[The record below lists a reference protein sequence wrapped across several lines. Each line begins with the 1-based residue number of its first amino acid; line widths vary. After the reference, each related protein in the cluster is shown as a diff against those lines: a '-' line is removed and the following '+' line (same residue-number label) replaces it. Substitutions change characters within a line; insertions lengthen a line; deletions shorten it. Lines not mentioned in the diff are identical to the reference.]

1 MLKAKFYTLNLSI
14 IPAAEDEAV
23 GVDIVLGLIEVE
35 CVVDELGVVV
45 DEVEVEDFVDECA
58 VDDLRVELEGERVV

>member
-23 GVDIVLGLIEVE
+23 GVNIVLGLIEVE

-45 DEVEVEDFVDECA
+45 DEVEVEDVVDECA